1 MGSPR
6 GPTNIPA
13 GLAAVPSTNPFFF
26 HRLMCGIVDIYE
38 KVYAYLHMHSKTQ
51 TQRAIEL
58 ARRHGTLT
66 ARVAASAGIHSQT
79 LTRLVDEGRLARV
92 VRGQYRLPDAAIT
105 EHHGLA
111 LVAGAVPASVV
122 CLLSAVAFHGVG
134 TQVPAAVW
142 IAVDRRARKPAL
154 QWPPVRVFRF
164 GGESFT
170 AGVET
175 HDLEGVSVN
184 VYSLAKSI
192 ADLFKY
198 RNKVGLDVALEVLR
212 EAWLSRR
219 VTVDELTRFA
229 AICRVERVIRPY
241 LEATVV

>member
-1 MGSPR
+1 
-6 GPTNIPA
+6 
-13 GLAAVPSTNPFFF
+13 
-26 HRLMCGIVDIYE
+26 MCDIVDQCE
-38 KVYAYLHMHSKTQ
+38 QVYAYSHMDSKTQ
-51 TQRAIEL
+51 TQRALEL
-58 ARRHGTLT
+58 ARRQGTLT
-66 ARVAASAGIHSQT
+66 ARAAARAGIHSQT
-79 LTRLVDEGRLARV
+79 LSRLVDEGRLARV

-111 LVAGAVPASVV
+111 LVAGAVPNSVV

-142 IAVDRRARKPAL
+142 IAVPRRAREPAL

-175 HDLEGVSVN
+175 HELEGVPVN

-212 EAWLSRR
+212 EAWQSRR
-219 VTVDELTRFA
+219 VTVEELTQFA
-229 AICRVERVIRPY
+229 AICRVERVLRPY
-241 LEATVV
+241 LEATVA